1 MPMHT
6 RFYIFVITN
15 LAVVLG
21 KEHENGIYEKGDIM
35 IGGLFPV
42 HEEGPGDSCGIKI
55 NPDRGI
61 QRLEAMRF
69 AVKSIN
75 ENSDILRGVTLG
87 VHILDTCSG
96 GTQGLDQALS
106 FVMSTLDTKC
116 EDDSTAPHN
125 NDIVAVIGAAYSKVS
140 IQIAHLLR
148 LFEIPQISYASTS
161 AELSDKDKFKYFMRT
176 VPPDKLQANALKDIV
191 EHLNWTYVSTV
202 ASSGE
207 YGVSGIE
214 AFEREY
220 VKSLGQCIA
229 TREKVPQN
237 PTEQD
242 FLTII
247 ENLYAARN
255 GRVVVLFTGQEDAG
269 GILRAATTKGYLDD
283 FIWVASDGWGNS
295 VKTVKDSK
303 EAAQGALTLTLKS
316 NPITEFDNYF
326 TKLRPENN
334 KENVW
339 FHDYWE
345 SFFDCELPHA
355 EGHRLSH
362 KHLYTTQA
370 NSQSHGESQSPA
382 YSLPPCDK
390 QHGHQIEHFSQE
402 AKIQFVY
409 DAVYAVAI
417 ALDKIY
423 REVCGNSA
431 TKLCEELTF
440 NNTFRQELM
449 DRIKQHDKEGIL
461 SYHTCRYPWFSL
473 HVKHQSRQL

>member
-1 MPMHT
+1 MSTML
-6 RFYIFVITN
+6 IFFIIIILVH
-15 LAVVLG
+15 VLCALR
-21 KEHENGIYEKGDIM
+21 KEPENGIYKKGNFM

-42 HEEGPGDSCGIKI
+42 HEEGLSDSCGIKI

-75 ENSDILRGVTLG
+75 DNPDILRGVTLG

-96 GTQGLDQALS
+96 GTHGLDQALS
-106 FVMSTLDTKC
+106 FVKSILDTGC
-116 EDDSTAPHN
+116 GEEESDETHN

-161 AELSDKDKFKYFMRT
+161 AELSDKDKFTYFMRT
-176 VPPDKLQANALKDIV
+176 VPPDKLQANALVDIV
-191 EHLNWTYVSTV
+191 EHLNWTFVSTV

-214 AFEREY
+214 AFEKEY
-220 VKSLGQCIA
+220 LKSLGQCLA
-229 TREKVPQN
+229 AKEKVPQN

-242 FLTII
+242 FLNIVD
-247 ENLYAARN
+247 NLYKARLTGH

-269 GILRAATTKGYLDD
+269 GILRAATTRQYYDD

-303 EAAQGALTLTLKS
+303 DAARGALTLTLKS
-316 NPITEFDNYF
+316 NPITEFDSYF
-326 TKLRPENN
+326 TQLTPDNN
-334 KENVW
+334 RENVW

-345 SFFDCELPHA
+345 SFFDCTLPYNENQHFP
-355 EGHRLSH
+355 H
-362 KHLYTTQA
+362 KHLYTTTTY
-370 NSQSHGESQSPA
+370 N
-382 YSLPPCDK
+382 SLPCGE
-390 QHGHQIEHFSQE
+390 QHGHQIEQFNQE

-423 REVCGNSA
+423 REVCGESA
-431 TKLCEELTF
+431 SKLCDELTF
-440 NNTFRQELM
+440 NNTFRQRLM
-449 DRIKQHDKEGIL
+449 DRIKEHDKEGMSQFNLYMNHVIL
-461 SYHTCRYPWFSL
+461 SPATLDMKMFYFT
-473 HVKHQSRQL
+473 